1 MLQVFCTY
9 TYTGFIY
16 VLLLYNKYKSF
27 KVKMYCLNCLLFT
40 CLLLLYSMYFL
51 LCTRMCS
58 FMFMFQL
65 EEQ

>member
-40 CLLLLYSMYFL
+40 CLLLLYHVLFTLYTYVFIYVYVS
-51 LCTRMCS
+51 T
-58 FMFMFQL
+58 
-65 EEQ
+65 